1 MQKLISVIVPVY
13 NIEKYIEKCIVSIS
27 SQTYKSLEIILVDDG
42 STDSSGS
49 ICDTLSKNDRR
60 IKVIH
65 KKNGGLSDARNAGL
79 EVAEGEYFSFI
90 DGDDFITPDT
100 LEKLYNA
107 AVSTASEIS
116 VCNMLRYYEDGSTEA
131 FYCPSTAPVTLEGI
145 DRFKTL
151 NQPSV
156 CNKLFKAEL
165 FGNLRFPKG
174 KYYEDTYIYHILAYN
189 ASNVAL
195 TGHNGYMYLSRRDS
209 ILGAD
214 ISERY
219 FDYIEAIYNRFVFL
233 TEHDINIYAKEA
245 ALSLYVAV
253 ANAQNRIKKTSSNQ
267 KSFENAR
274 KQYLAAYRYLMRRR
288 SGIGFKQKLRL
299 FLLKYAPM
307 LHNKLY

>member
-1 MQKLISVIVPVY
+1 MQELISVIVPIY
-13 NIEKYIEKCIVSIS
+13 NIEKYIEKCIASIS
-27 SQTYKSLEIILVDDG
+27 SQTYKNLEIILIDDG

-49 ICDTLSKNDRR
+49 ICDTLAKNDPR

-107 AVSTASEIS
+107 AVSTDSEIS
-116 VCNMLRYYEDGSTEA
+116 VCNMLRYYEDGSTVD

-165 FGNLRFPKG
+165 FGDLRFPKS

-189 ASNVAL
+189 ASKATL

-209 ILGAD
+209 ILGAN

-219 FDYIEAIYNRFVFL
+219 FDCIEAIYNRLVFL
-233 TEHDINIYAKEA
+233 AEHGIDIYAKEA
-245 ALSLYVAV
+245 ALSLYAAV
-253 ANAQNRIKKTSSNQ
+253 ANAQKGIKKTSSNQ

-274 KQYLAAYRYLMRRR
+274 KQYLAAYRYLMHRS
-288 SGIGFKQKLRL
+288 SGISFKQKIRL